1 MIDDA
6 RDIIRFLAEIV
17 RLSRMQEYFPFPA
30 EATAVADGDVAIVIY
45 REEAGGRLSGRCFH
59 YPSLAREFDG
69 STPEIVADAI
79 VVNLLV
85 DPSGPGAIRRYA
97 WERALVAAD
106 EPVHWL
112 STPRSAGL
120 RSPRSLAIMI
130 EAGTAEQQ
138 AQTHSRLITRRL
150 SSVPHPHPSDVRPR
164 TAVARRFERWR

>member
-6 RDIIRFLAEIV
+6 RDITRFLTEIV
-17 RLSRMQEYFPFPA
+17 RLSGVQDYFPFPV
-30 EATAVADGDVAIVIY
+30 EATAMADDDDAIVIY
-45 REEAGGRLSGRCFH
+45 REEAGGRLAGHCFH

-69 STPEIVADAI
+69 SSPELVADAI
-79 VVNLLV
+79 VVNDLA

-97 WERALVAAD
+97 WERALVATD

-112 STPRSAGL
+112 STPRSAGI

-138 AQTHSRLITRRL
+138 AQTPSSPTIRHL